1 MLVLESNKE
10 YSCAFEVVRTWNT
23 ILINYKCKYVKLF
36 RLTMDVM
43 VSKGTNENYSK
54 IFIQNTG

>member
-23 ILINYKCKYVKLF
+23 ILIIYMY
-36 RLTMDVM
+36 
-43 VSKGTNENYSK
+43 
-54 IFIQNTG
+54 IFMYINVLYI